1 VNKSLS
7 TLEQTLAFW
16 YNSTLCVTD
25 RMGCSRICTAGSVQ
39 KGPDGKI
46 RVGCASAELP
56 STWYRSALAYPCST
70 RRAYRTVQRTG
81 GDVLLQVCNSKPVK
95 QPLPC
100 TSIPLVQTRYK
111 YKPSLYSIGS
121 PSVPIYHIVPIP
133 AAALFQR
140 DDTESHLPRL
150 RKALQDT

>member
-1 VNKSLS
+1 
-7 TLEQTLAFW
+7 
-16 YNSTLCVTD
+16 
-25 RMGCSRICTAGSVQ
+25 MGCSRICMAGSVQ

-56 STWYRSALAYPCST
+56 STWYMSALAYPCST

-81 GDVLLQVCNSKPVK
+81 GDVLLQVSNSKPVK

-121 PSVPIYHIVPIP
+121 PSGSLHRFPSITSFPS
-133 AAALFQR
+133 QR
-140 DDTESHLPRL
+140 QTYSNAMIQNHTSPDCVRSFYICKDL
-150 RKALQDT
+150 